1 MKTAGGLCRQLLV
14 ELFNFVRLLG
24 CKPQKWTLYYLR
36 MEGLVYT
43 YRRLKTPSVEG
54 NVAEKRLKYWSQA
67 WTWTE
72 ISLLQPLRTE

>member
-1 MKTAGGLCRQLLV
+1 
-14 ELFNFVRLLG
+14 
-24 CKPQKWTLYYLR
+24 